1 MKIAAIVL
9 DQVREPLLVEDLE
22 LDDPKANE
30 VQVKMTAS
38 GVCHSCLHAAD
49 GSWGETQ
56 VPMVL
61 GDEGAGVVTRV
72 GAGVTELAPGDH
84 VIISWAP
91 ACGRCHYCASGR
103 PVLCESNQLPF
114 PFASDGTVRMH
125 RSSGQ
130 DVYHYGPATYAS
142 ELIVP
147 RSCAVK
153 IRPDMPLD
161 RAALI
166 GCSVMTGVGSV
177 INTARVQPGESLV
190 IFGCGGV
197 GLNAVQGGRL
207 ASAYPIV
214 AVDVADN
221 KLDFAKQVGAT
232 HTINASRESV
242 PDVVR
247 RLTGR
252 GTDYAVVAVGNVGA
266 IHQAWESLSPGG
278 TCVVI
283 GLPPVD
289 QRIELDPFS
298 LVAFGHERRLIAS
311 RYGSARIFEDFPRLV
326 DLYLNGVLRIDE
338 LITSRY
344 TIDEANEGFRALS
357 AGENAR
363 AIIVF

>member
-1 MKIAAIVL
+1 LKIAAIVL
-9 DQVREPLLVEDLE
+9 DQVRQPLVVEELD
-22 LDDPKANE
+22 LDDPKPGE

-49 GSWGETQ
+49 GSWGDTQ
-56 VPMVL
+56 VPM
-61 GDEGAGVVTRV
+61 
-72 GAGVTELAPGDH
+72 
-84 VIISWAP
+84 
-91 ACGRCHYCASGR
+91 
-103 PVLCESNQLPF
+103 VLCESNQLPF
-114 PFASDGTVRMH
+114 PYASDGTVRMH
-125 RSSGQ
+125 RRGQ

-147 RSCAVK
+147 QSCAVK
-153 IRPDMPLD
+153 IRRDMPLD

-166 GCSVMTGVGSV
+166 GCSVMTGLGAV
-177 INTARVQPGESLV
+177 INTAKVPAGESLV
-190 IFGCGGV
+190 VFGCGGV

-221 KLDFAKQVGAT
+221 KLDFARQMGAT
-232 HTINASRESV
+232 HTVNAARESV
-242 PDVVR
+242 PEAVR
-247 RLTGR
+247 RITGR
-252 GTDYAVVAVGNVGA
+252 GAEYAVVAVGDVRA

-283 GLPPVD
+283 GLPPVG

-326 DLYLNGVLRIDE
+326 DLYLAGVLRIDE
-338 LITSRY
+338 LITNRY
-344 TIDEANEGFRALS
+344 TIDQANEGFRALA

-363 AIIVF
+363 ALIVF